1 VSWPAKAAGSSSGF
15 AAAALLPPS
24 ASFMSV
30 SLPAGDAAAALPL
43 AAVAAAPA
51 LPPAVAAAAVPSS
64 SFCFLL
70 SPTRRSSI
78 SLAAPAVAGRE
89 EGKKTGE
96 TGEGRTLSSSS
107 TADLASGL
115 ADKLQQLRPPAGVLL
130 RAAAARRP
138 LLACQAGALELG
150 LQRGR
155 AELQGIK
162 HQREG
167 DLRQGAVATAGRHTA
182 IPGGMAGQEGRGW
195 GASRSVGRLPPPA
208 QRPLCVS
215 VSVAASPAAPCAGS
229 WPSAAHLPCSRS
241 ASSAGVSSSS
251 RGVRVRRKQ
260 RALGSKA
267 GWCNE
272 CPTFR

>member
-1 VSWPAKAAGSSSGF
+1 MTRVGAAPLVGQDADQVVLACSTVQYGAVWRGIENQGQAGVVGRVQRRCLGAGEVRRGVGNECCGSLLGSDQEPACAPVSWPAKAAGSSSGF

-24 ASFMSV
+24 ASFMWV
-30 SLPAGDAAAALPL
+30 SPPAGPAAAALPL

-51 LPPAVAAAAVPSS
+51 LPAAVAAAAVPSS

-78 SLAAPAVAGRE
+78 SLAAPPFAGRE

-96 TGEGRTLSSSS
+96 TGEGRPLSSSS

-115 ADKLQQLRPPAGVLL
+115 AEKLQQLRPPAGVLL

-167 DLRQGAVATAGRHTA
+167 DLRQGAAAMAGRHGRA
-182 IPGGMAGQEGRGW
+182 GGQG
-195 GASRSVGRLPPPA
+195 VG
-208 QRPLCVS
+208 
-215 VSVAASPAAPCAGS
+215 G
-229 WPSAAHLPCSRS
+229 
-241 ASSAGVSSSS
+241 
-251 RGVRVRRKQ
+251 
-260 RALGSKA
+260 
-267 GWCNE
+267 E
-272 CPTFR
+272 